1 VVTKQIR
8 DLRVAERE
16 EDIGFYAGFLGT
28 LLLVTPQ
35 SSVLTQSH
43 PTQVPNKWLTKKKKA
58 MRESS
63 VLLSPGAAYMIGRG
77 VASVFWGVVAD
88 RVGRKPV
95 IAFSVL
101 SV

>member
-1 VVTKQIR
+1 MA
-8 DLRVAERE
+8 D
-16 EDIGFYAGFLGT
+16 
-28 LLLVTPQ
+28 
-35 SSVLTQSH
+35 
-43 PTQVPNKWLTKKKKA
+43 KKKA
-58 MRESS
+58 IRESS
-63 VLLSPGAAYMIGRG
+63 LLLSPGAAYMIGRG